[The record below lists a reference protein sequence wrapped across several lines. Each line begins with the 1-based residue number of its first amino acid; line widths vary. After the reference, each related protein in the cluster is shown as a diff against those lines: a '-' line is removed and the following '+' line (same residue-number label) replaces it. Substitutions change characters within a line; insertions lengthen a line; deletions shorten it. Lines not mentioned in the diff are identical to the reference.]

1 LLKLPSLFVTG
12 TDTGVGKT
20 VVTAL
25 IAKTYQKLG
34 LKAAPFKP
42 VATGPSDALFLSK
55 ATTVPTETISLYH
68 FKLPLSP
75 HLAAQ
80 KEKQKISLKKILAAF
95 KQRQAEYDAV
105 IVEGVGGVFVPLNEK
120 DYLLDL
126 IELLNLPVIVVTK
139 PTVGT
144 LNHTLLTV
152 SACAE
157 RDIFLAGL
165 IVNNYPL
172 KPSLAEELNLKE
184 LPRLTKLPLLGV
196 IPQIDGVK
204 VEKAQIGK
212 LAAIL
217 AALNIKKLRQPQIS
231 YQQAITADKKYLWH
245 PFTPMTEYLAE
256 KPHPLMIV
264 KAKGSYLTDSDGRQ
278 YLDGVSSLWVNV
290 HGHRHKDLDLAVKQ
304 QLSKVAH
311 TTLLGLAN
319 EPAALL
325 AEKLV
330 KLTPPGLSKVF
341 YSDNG
346 STAVE
351 VGLKVAYQYWQQSG
365 QPEKKEFVS
374 FVNAYHGDT
383 VGAVSLGGIDL
394 FHRKFEPLLFKAHHV
409 PSAYCYRCP
418 VSLTYPGCNLA
429 CLHKLEQLLAAKHK
443 QIAAVVMEPKVQ
455 GAAGM
460 LVQPPGYL
468 KKVAALCSH
477 YQVLLIADEV
487 ATGFGRTGLM
497 FACEQEEVQ
506 PDIMALAKGIT
517 GGYLPLA
524 ATLFKEE
531 IYAAFLGPYQEEK
544 TFFHGHTYTGNP
556 LAAAAALANLKLLQP
571 KFLQAIQ
578 KKAAKLATWL
588 QPLLELPVVGD
599 IRQCGLMV
607 GIELVADKQS
617 KQPFSVEKRAGR
629 QVILKAR
636 EKGVII
642 RPLGDVIVLMPPLA
656 VTEAELKK
664 LVTVTAWAIKET
676 AAENGWLQ

>member
-1 LLKLPSLFVTG
+1 MPKYPSLFITG
-12 TDTGVGKT
+12 TDTAVGKT

-25 IAKTYQKLG
+25 IVKAYQKLG
-34 LKAAPFKP
+34 LKAVPFKP
-42 VATGPSDALFLSK
+42 VATGTFDATFLSK
-55 ATTVPTETISLYH
+55 ATAVQLETIGLYH

-75 HLAAQ
+75 HLAAK
-80 KEKQKISLKKILAAF
+80 KEKQQINLKKIISTF
-95 KQRQAEYDAV
+95 KQQQEEHDAV
-105 IVEGVGGVFVPLNEK
+105 IVEGVGGVFVPLNDK

-126 IELLNLPVIVVTK
+126 MEELNLPVVIVTK
-139 PTVGT
+139 PNLGT
-144 LNHTLLTV
+144 INHTLLTV
-152 SACAE
+152 AACTE
-157 RDIFLAGL
+157 RNISLAG
-165 IVNNYPL
+165 IVINNYPV
-172 KPSLAEELNLKE
+172 KPSLAEQLNLKE

-196 IPQIDGVK
+196 IPHIEGVN
-204 VEKAQIGK
+204 VEKAQTGK
-212 LAAIL
+212 LAAYL
-217 AALNIKKLRQPQIS
+217 SSVDVQKLKQPPNH
-231 YQQAITADKKYLWH
+231 YQEAIEADKKYVWH

-264 KAKGSYLTDSDGRQ
+264 KAKDNYLIGSDDKR

-290 HGHRHKDLDLAVKQ
+290 HGHRHHALDLAVKQ
-304 QLSKVAH
+304 QLNKVAH

-365 QPEKKEFVS
+365 KPEKKDFIS

-394 FHRKFEPLLFKAHHV
+394 FHRKFQPLLFKAYHV
-409 PSAYCYRCP
+409 PAAYCYRCP
-418 VSLTYPGCNLA
+418 LKLTYPSCNFS
-429 CLHKLEQLLAAKHK
+429 CLNKLEQILAAKHR

-468 KKVAALCSH
+468 KKVAELCTQ

-497 FACEQEEVQ
+497 FACEQEQIQ

-531 IYAAFLGPYQEEK
+531 IYAAFLGAYQEEK

-571 KFLQAIQ
+571 KFLQAVWA
-578 KKAAKLATWL
+578 KAAKLAL
-588 QPLLELPVVGD
+588 FLKPLLELPVVGD

-607 GIELVADKQS
+607 GIELVANKQTKQS
-617 KQPFSVEKRAGR
+617 FPVERRFGR

-656 VTEAELKK
+656 ITEAELKK

-676 AAENGWLQ
+676 AAEN

>member
-1 LLKLPSLFVTG
+1 MPKYPSLFITG

-25 IAKTYQKLG
+25 IVKAYQKQG

-42 VATGPSDALFLSK
+42 VATGASDALFLSK
-55 ATTVPTETISLYH
+55 ATAVPAETISLYQ

-75 HLAAQ
+75 HLAAKQ
-80 KEKQKISLKKILAAF
+80 EKKPINLKKILAAF
-95 KQRQAEYDAV
+95 KQHQANYDTI
-105 IVEGVGGVFVPLNEK
+105 IVEGVGGLFVPLNEK

-126 IELLNLPVIVVTK
+126 IELLNLPVIIVTK
-139 PTVGT
+139 PTLGT

-152 SACAE
+152 NACIE
-157 RDIFLAGL
+157 RGVFLAGL
-165 IVNNYPL
+165 IVNNYPRN
-172 KPSLAEELNLKE
+172 PSLAEQLNLKE
-184 LPRLTKLPLLGV
+184 LPRLTKLPLLAV
-196 IPQIDGVK
+196 IPHIEEVN
-204 VEKAQIGK
+204 VEKAKIGK
-212 LAAIL
+212 LANYLNSIEL
-217 AALNIKKLRQPQIS
+217 QKIKQPAAS
-231 YQQAITADKKYLWH
+231 YEQAIEADKKYLWH

-264 KAKGSYLTDSDGRQ
+264 KAKDSYLIDSNGKH

-290 HGHRHKDLDLAVKQ
+290 HGHHHKILDLAVKQ
-304 QLSKVAH
+304 QLNKVAH

-325 AEKLV
+325 AAKLV
-330 KLTPPGLSKVF
+330 EITPPGLNKVF

-365 QPEKKEFVS
+365 YPEKKEFVS

-394 FHRKFEPLLFKAHHV
+394 FHRKFQPLLFKVHQV
-409 PSAYCYRCP
+409 PAAYCYRCP
-418 VSLTYPGCNLA
+418 LKLTYPSCNLS
-429 CLHKLEQLLAAKHK
+429 CLNELEQLLERKHR

-468 KKVAALCSH
+468 KKVANLCAQH
-477 YQVLLIADEV
+477 QVLLIADEV

-497 FACEQEEVQ
+497 FACEQEQIQ
-506 PDIMALAKGIT
+506 PDIIALAKGIT

-531 IYAAFLGPYQEEK
+531 IYAAFLGPYEEEK

-556 LAAAAALANLKLLQP
+556 LAAAAALANLKLLSP
-571 KFLQAIQ
+571 KFLQAVQ
-578 KKAAKLATWL
+578 EKAAKLADWL

-607 GIELVADKQS
+607 GIELVADKQT
-617 KQPFSVEKRAGR
+617 KQPFPVEKRFGR

-636 EKGVII
+636 EKEVII

-656 VTEAELKK
+656 IKEAELKK
-664 LVTVTAWAIKET
+664 LVAVTAWAIKET
-676 AAENGWLQ
+676 ALASS